1 MVEDDSHISGPK
13 KGVVDRK
20 LRASCRLSAPNV
32 QILNLG
38 EDFLCVAPSFEAG
51 RKLSVQGIRGSIT
64 ILEKS
69 AVCGCIRS
77 PVIHFR
83 VQENFDKRDDL

>member
-51 RKLSVQGIRGSIT
+51 R
-64 ILEKS
+64 
-69 AVCGCIRS
+69 
-77 PVIHFR
+77 
-83 VQENFDKRDDL
+83 